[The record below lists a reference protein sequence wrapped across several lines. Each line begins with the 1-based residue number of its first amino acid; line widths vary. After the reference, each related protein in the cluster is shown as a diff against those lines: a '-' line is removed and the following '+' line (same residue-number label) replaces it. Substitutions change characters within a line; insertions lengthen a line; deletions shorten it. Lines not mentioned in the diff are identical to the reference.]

1 MLISFFC
8 ERWDWSVLEIE
19 IFDRYRSKARTQFS
33 FHLSKKGIDLIQKIL
48 LFLVIFERI
57 RSHSSPSNR
66 PRVIIGSINLDTDFG
81 TSSFQFPPS
90 RILLLT
96 SVAENFGL
104 S

>member
-1 MLISFFC
+1 MKDGIGVFLKSRYLTGIKVKLVLSF
-8 ERWDWSVLEIE
+8 R
-19 IFDRYRSKARTQFS
+19 
-33 FHLSKKGIDLIQKIL
+33 FHLSKKNIDLIQKIL
-48 LFLVIFERI
+48 LFLVICERI